1 LAHRLLDQL
10 DGSEKTR
17 KIEFLTFQ
25 KQEKS
30 HNEHFEPVND
40 STELGEV

>member
-1 LAHRLLDQL
+1 MF

-17 KIEFLTFQ
+17 INEFLTFQ

-40 STELGEV
+40 STELGQV

>member
-1 LAHRLLDQL
+1 LLDQL

-17 KIEFLTFQ
+17 KIEFLTLQ